1 MLTIIED
8 RIKVTDINILYKM
21 LIRVKCVEYNVNLS
35 EAHIN
40 LLLDFYHYGVNSIAY
55 EKHLSL
61 AKLDTPNYFKSV
73 STINNAKTYFK
84 KLNILVDDQGVSLDY
99 LPPKVDGDIL
109 LTLKVLYG
117 Q

>member
-1 MLTIIED
+1 
-8 RIKVTDINILYKM
+8 M
-21 LIRVKCVEYNVNLS
+21 LIRVKCIENNVKLS

-55 EKHLSL
+55 EKHLS
-61 AKLDTPNYFKSV
+61 KSDTPNYFKSV
-73 STINNAKTYFK
+73 ATIDNAKTYFK
-84 KLNILVDDQGVSLDY
+84 KSNILVDDQGVSLDY
-99 LPPKVDGDIL
+99 LPPKVEGDIL